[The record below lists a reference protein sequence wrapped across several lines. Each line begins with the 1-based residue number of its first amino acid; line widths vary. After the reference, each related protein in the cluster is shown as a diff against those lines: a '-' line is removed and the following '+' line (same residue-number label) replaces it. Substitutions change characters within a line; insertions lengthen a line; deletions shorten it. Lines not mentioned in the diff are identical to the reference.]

1 MKKLYLVIV
10 LGDVEP
16 ILAGP
21 FETEQMRDDHA
32 AMHRELEGDKDG
44 IYKLD
49 INNMP
54 SISAYPASFFME
66 PEGE

>member
-32 AMHRELEGDKDG
+32 AFHGTGRRVKKWRNCMNFWQSKR
-44 IYKLD
+44 I
-49 INNMP
+49 
-54 SISAYPASFFME
+54 
-66 PEGE
+66 